1 MRMSGTQLSVSQ
13 GGEAGV
19 TALLDLSDDCEIGE
33 QEKTTTAAVF
43 LGCVSASAK
52 SDTRLTEEQ
61 SESMHIEPTSKTTE
75 VLRGTDI
82 GNRVVQYGD
91 EWERIRQTLTD
102 DQEFRDFVD
111 NAVRATDGRRAS
123 VTAFETFTTIAN
135 QVLEVGASGLA
146 SGISYGRIATLF
158 LLGYE
163 LCSAFIRRHGAALF
177 PSFIG
182 RILNYLIRFLKDIG
196 FFDWLVRHSWVSHSK
211 TSYIHT
217 QSVVISMWKCDMAK

>member
-1 MRMSGTQLSVSQ
+1 
-13 GGEAGV
+13 
-19 TALLDLSDDCEIGE
+19 
-33 QEKTTTAAVF
+33 
-43 LGCVSASAK
+43 
-52 SDTRLTEEQ
+52 
-61 SESMHIEPTSKTTE
+61 MHIEPTSKTTE

-196 FFDWLVRHSWVSHSK
+196 FFDWLVRHSWGHLTPDTVAYASGLGTGIALGALLVGAVTLAAIWYVSRRSR
-211 TSYIHT
+211 
-217 QSVVISMWKCDMAK
+217 

>member
-1 MRMSGTQLSVSQ
+1 MSGTQLSVSQ

-135 QVLEVGASGLA
+135 QVLEVGASGL
-146 SGISYGRIATLF
+146 G
-158 LLGYE
+158 
-163 LCSAFIRRHGAALF
+163 
-177 PSFIG
+177 
-182 RILNYLIRFLKDIG
+182 
-196 FFDWLVRHSWVSHSK
+196 
-211 TSYIHT
+211 
-217 QSVVISMWKCDMAK
+217 Q